1 MDPAAPAALTPREE
15 ELVAELVRAFPQSER
30 LQRHVRYLYA
40 RGAVYKVTNGNLLFH
55 GAVPMTAD
63 GDFARET
70 FEGQAYSGRALFD
83 YCDRRARAGYFA
95 PPGSAARLA
104 GLTEL
109 PVQLKELEDQG
120 VLEVALIEN
129 LQREDLNPMEQAGGY
144 RRLMEEFSLTQEEV
158 AARVGRSRPAVA
170 NTLRLLSLPK
180 TIQDMVQ
187 EGALSEGHGR
197 ALVGLDESVSLPLAL
212 QACEQGLSVRQLER
226 LASAAAK
233 AGREGESPAPEP
245 AKDLYARQLGEAL
258 SGRLGRRVQLRPG
271 AKKGRIEIEYYDNQD
286 LCALL
291 EQLGLPVEL

>member
-1 MDPAAPAALTPREE
+1 MTKPR
-15 ELVAELVRAFPQSER
+15 
-30 LQRHVRYLYA
+30 
-40 RGAVYKVTNGNLLFH
+40 RGLGMGL
-55 GAVPMTAD
+55 D
-63 GDFARET
+63 
-70 FEGQAYSGRALFD
+70 ALFD
-83 YCDRRARAGYFA
+83 ASSIEVEGGRLRMVPLSAIEPNKDQPRREFDEDSISRYGVLQPLLVRDMGNGRYQLLAGERRWR
-95 PPGSAARLA
+95 AARLA

-144 RRLMEEFSLTQEEV
+144 RRLMDEFSLTQEEV
-158 AARVGRSRPAVA
+158 AARVGRSRSAVA

>member
-1 MDPAAPAALTPREE
+1 MTKPR
-15 ELVAELVRAFPQSER
+15 
-30 LQRHVRYLYA
+30 
-40 RGAVYKVTNGNLLFH
+40 RGLGMGL
-55 GAVPMTAD
+55 D
-63 GDFARET
+63 
-70 FEGQAYSGRALFD
+70 ALFD
-83 YCDRRARAGYFA
+83 ASSIEVEGGRLRMVPLSAIEPNKDQPRREFDEEKLQQLADSISRYGVLQPLLVRDMGNGRYQLLAGERRWR
-95 PPGSAARLA
+95 AARLA

-129 LQREDLNPMEQAGGY
+129 LQREDLNPMEHAGGY

-233 AGREGESPAPEP
+233 AGREGESPEPEP

>member
-1 MDPAAPAALTPREE
+1 MTKPR
-15 ELVAELVRAFPQSER
+15 
-30 LQRHVRYLYA
+30 
-40 RGAVYKVTNGNLLFH
+40 RGLGMGL
-55 GAVPMTAD
+55 D
-63 GDFARET
+63 
-70 FEGQAYSGRALFD
+70 ALFD
-83 YCDRRARAGYFA
+83 ASSIEVEGGRLRMVPLSAIEPNKDQPRREFDEEKLQQLADSISCYGVLQPLLVRDMGNGRYQLLAGERRWR
-95 PPGSAARLA
+95 AARLA

-144 RRLMEEFSLTQEEV
+144 RRLMDEFSLTQEEV
-158 AARVGRSRPAVA
+158 AARVGRSRSAVA
-170 NTLRLLSLPK
+170 NTLRLLSLPQ

-233 AGREGESPAPEP
+233 AGREGESPSPEP

>member
-1 MDPAAPAALTPREE
+1 MTKPR
-15 ELVAELVRAFPQSER
+15 
-30 LQRHVRYLYA
+30 
-40 RGAVYKVTNGNLLFH
+40 RGLGMGL
-55 GAVPMTAD
+55 D
-63 GDFARET
+63 
-70 FEGQAYSGRALFD
+70 ALFD
-83 YCDRRARAGYFA
+83 ASSIEVEGGRLRMVPLSAIEPNKDQPRQEFDEEKLQQLADSISRYGVLQPLLVRDMGNGRYQLLAGERRWR
-95 PPGSAARLA
+95 AARLA

>member
-1 MDPAAPAALTPREE
+1 MTKPR
-15 ELVAELVRAFPQSER
+15 
-30 LQRHVRYLYA
+30 
-40 RGAVYKVTNGNLLFH
+40 RGLGMGL
-55 GAVPMTAD
+55 D
-63 GDFARET
+63 
-70 FEGQAYSGRALFD
+70 ALFD
-83 YCDRRARAGYFA
+83 ASSIEVEGGRLRMVPLSAIEPNKDQPRREFDEEKLRQLADSISRYGVLQPLLVRDLGNGRYQLLAGERRWR
-95 PPGSAARLA
+95 AARLA

-144 RRLMEEFSLTQEEV
+144 RRLMDEFSLTQEEV
-158 AARVGRSRPAVA
+158 AARVGRSRSAVA

-197 ALVGLDESVSLPLAL
+197 ALVGLPESVSLPLAL

-271 AKKGRIEIEYYDNQD
+271 AKKGRIEIEYYDNED
-286 LCALL
+286 LCSLL

>member
-1 MDPAAPAALTPREE
+1 MTKPR
-15 ELVAELVRAFPQSER
+15 
-30 LQRHVRYLYA
+30 
-40 RGAVYKVTNGNLLFH
+40 RGLGMGL
-55 GAVPMTAD
+55 D
-63 GDFARET
+63 
-70 FEGQAYSGRALFD
+70 ALFD
-83 YCDRRARAGYFA
+83 ASSIEVEGGRLRMVPLSAIEPNKDQPRREFDEEKLQQLADSISRYGVLQPLLVRDMGNGRYQLLAGERRWR
-95 PPGSAARLA
+95 AARLA

-226 LASAAAK
+226 LASAAAQ

>member
-1 MDPAAPAALTPREE
+1 MTKPR
-15 ELVAELVRAFPQSER
+15 
-30 LQRHVRYLYA
+30 
-40 RGAVYKVTNGNLLFH
+40 RGLGMGL
-55 GAVPMTAD
+55 D
-63 GDFARET
+63 
-70 FEGQAYSGRALFD
+70 ALFD
-83 YCDRRARAGYFA
+83 ASSIEVEGGRLRMVPLSAIEPNKDQPRREFDEEKLQQLADSISCYGVLQPLLVRDMGNGRYQLLAGERRWR
-95 PPGSAARLA
+95 AARLA

>member
-1 MDPAAPAALTPREE
+1 MGLD
-15 ELVAELVRAFPQSER
+15 
-30 LQRHVRYLYA
+30 
-40 RGAVYKVTNGNLLFH
+40 
-55 GAVPMTAD
+55 
-63 GDFARET
+63 
-70 FEGQAYSGRALFD
+70 ALFD
-83 YCDRRARAGYFA
+83 ASSREVEGGRLRMVPLSAIEPNKDQPRREFDEEKLQQLADSISRYGVLQPLLVRDMGNGRYQLLAGERRWR
-95 PPGSAARLA
+95 AARLA

-144 RRLMEEFSLTQEEV
+144 RRLMDEFSLTQEEV
-158 AARVGRSRPAVA
+158 AARVGRSRSAVA

-226 LASAAAK
+226 LVSAAAK

>member
-1 MDPAAPAALTPREE
+1 MTKPR
-15 ELVAELVRAFPQSER
+15 
-30 LQRHVRYLYA
+30 
-40 RGAVYKVTNGNLLFH
+40 RGLGMGL
-55 GAVPMTAD
+55 D
-63 GDFARET
+63 
-70 FEGQAYSGRALFD
+70 ALFD
-83 YCDRRARAGYFA
+83 ASSIEVEGGRLRMVPLSAIEPNKDQPRREFDEEKLQQLADSISRYGVLQPLLVRDMGNGRYQLLAGERRWR
-95 PPGSAARLA
+95 AARLA

-144 RRLMEEFSLTQEEV
+144 RRLMDEFSLTQEEV
-158 AARVGRSRPAVA
+158 AARVGRSRSAVA

-226 LASAAAK
+226 LVSAAAK

>member
-1 MDPAAPAALTPREE
+1 MTKPR
-15 ELVAELVRAFPQSER
+15 
-30 LQRHVRYLYA
+30 
-40 RGAVYKVTNGNLLFH
+40 RGLGMGL
-55 GAVPMTAD
+55 D
-63 GDFARET
+63 
-70 FEGQAYSGRALFD
+70 ALFD
-83 YCDRRARAGYFA
+83 ASSIEVEGGRLRMVPLSAIEPNKDQPRREFDEEKLQQLADSISRYGVLQPLLVRDMGNGRYQLLAGERRWR
-95 PPGSAARLA
+95 AARLA

-158 AARVGRSRPAVA
+158 AARVGRSRPAIA

-212 QACEQGLSVRQLER
+212 QSCEQGLSVRQLER

>member
-1 MDPAAPAALTPREE
+1 MLQPL
-15 ELVAELVRAFPQSER
+15 LVRDMGNGRYQLLAGER
-30 LQRHVRYLYA
+30 RWR
-40 RGAVYKVTNGNLLFH
+40 
-55 GAVPMTAD
+55 
-63 GDFARET
+63 
-70 FEGQAYSGRALFD
+70 
-83 YCDRRARAGYFA
+83 
-95 PPGSAARLA
+95 AARLA

>member
-1 MDPAAPAALTPREE
+1 MTKPR
-15 ELVAELVRAFPQSER
+15 
-30 LQRHVRYLYA
+30 
-40 RGAVYKVTNGNLLFH
+40 RGLGMGL
-55 GAVPMTAD
+55 D
-63 GDFARET
+63 
-70 FEGQAYSGRALFD
+70 ALFD
-83 YCDRRARAGYFA
+83 ASSIEVEGGRLRMVPLSAIEPNKDQPRREFDEEKLQQLADSISRYGVLQPLLVRDMGNGRYQLLAGERRWR
-95 PPGSAARLA
+95 AARLA

-158 AARVGRSRPAVA
+158 ATRVGRSRPAVA

>member
-1 MDPAAPAALTPREE
+1 MGLD
-15 ELVAELVRAFPQSER
+15 
-30 LQRHVRYLYA
+30 
-40 RGAVYKVTNGNLLFH
+40 
-55 GAVPMTAD
+55 
-63 GDFARET
+63 
-70 FEGQAYSGRALFD
+70 ALFD
-83 YCDRRARAGYFA
+83 ASSIEVEGGRLRMVPLSAIEPNKDQPRREFDEEKLRQLADSISRYGVLQPLLVRDLGNGRYQLLAGERRWR
-95 PPGSAARLA
+95 AARLA

-129 LQREDLNPMEQAGGY
+129 LQREDLNPLEQAGGY
-144 RRLMEEFSLTQEEV
+144 RRLMDEFSLTQEEV
-158 AARVGRSRPAVA
+158 AARVGRSRSAVA
-170 NTLRLLSLPK
+170 NTLRLLSLPQ

-197 ALVGLDESVSLPLAL
+197 ALVGLPESVSLPLAL

-245 AKDLYARQLGEAL
+245 AKDLYARHLGEAL

-271 AKKGRIEIEYYDNQD
+271 AKKGRIEIEYYDNED
-286 LCALL
+286 LCSLL

>member
-1 MDPAAPAALTPREE
+1 MTKPR
-15 ELVAELVRAFPQSER
+15 
-30 LQRHVRYLYA
+30 
-40 RGAVYKVTNGNLLFH
+40 RGLGMGL
-55 GAVPMTAD
+55 D
-63 GDFARET
+63 
-70 FEGQAYSGRALFD
+70 ALFD
-83 YCDRRARAGYFA
+83 ASSIEVEGGRLRMVPLSAIEPNKDQPRREFDEEKLQQLADSISRYGVLQPLLVRDMGNGRYQLLAGERRWR
-95 PPGSAARLA
+95 AARLA

-144 RRLMEEFSLTQEEV
+144 RRLMDEFSLTQEEV
-158 AARVGRSRPAVA
+158 AARVGRSRSAIA
-170 NTLRLLSLPK
+170 NTLRLLSLPQ
-180 TIQDMVQ
+180 TLQDMVQ

-291 EQLGLPVEL
+291 EQLGLSVEL

>member
-1 MDPAAPAALTPREE
+1 MTKPR
-15 ELVAELVRAFPQSER
+15 
-30 LQRHVRYLYA
+30 
-40 RGAVYKVTNGNLLFH
+40 RGLGMGL
-55 GAVPMTAD
+55 D
-63 GDFARET
+63 
-70 FEGQAYSGRALFD
+70 ALFD
-83 YCDRRARAGYFA
+83 ASSIEVEGGRLRMVPLSAIEPNKDQPRREFDEEKLQQLADSISRYGVLQPLLVRDMGNGRYHLLAGERRWR
-95 PPGSAARLA
+95 AARLA

>member
-1 MDPAAPAALTPREE
+1 MTKPR
-15 ELVAELVRAFPQSER
+15 
-30 LQRHVRYLYA
+30 
-40 RGAVYKVTNGNLLFH
+40 RGLGMGL
-55 GAVPMTAD
+55 D
-63 GDFARET
+63 
-70 FEGQAYSGRALFD
+70 ALFD
-83 YCDRRARAGYFA
+83 ASSIEVEGGRLRMVPLSAIEPNKDQPRREFDEEKLQQLADSISRYGVLQPLLVRDMGNGRYQLLAGERRWR
-95 PPGSAARLA
+95 AARLA

-120 VLEVALIEN
+120 VLEVALSEN

-197 ALVGLDESVSLPLAL
+197 ARVGLDESVSLPLAL

>member
-1 MDPAAPAALTPREE
+1 MTKPR
-15 ELVAELVRAFPQSER
+15 
-30 LQRHVRYLYA
+30 
-40 RGAVYKVTNGNLLFH
+40 RGLGMGL
-55 GAVPMTAD
+55 D
-63 GDFARET
+63 
-70 FEGQAYSGRALFD
+70 ALFD
-83 YCDRRARAGYFA
+83 ASSIEVEGGRLRMVPLSAIEPNKDQPRREFDEEKLRQLADSISRYGVLQPLLVRDLGNGRYQLLAGERRWR
-95 PPGSAARLA
+95 AARLA

-144 RRLMEEFSLTQEEV
+144 RRLMDEFSLTQEEV
-158 AARVGRSRPAVA
+158 AARVGRSRSAVA
-170 NTLRLLSLPK
+170 NTLRLLSLPQ

-197 ALVGLDESVSLPLAL
+197 ALVGLPESVSLPLAL

-245 AKDLYARQLGEAL
+245 AKDLYARQLGEAV

-271 AKKGRIEIEYYDNQD
+271 AKKGRIEIEYYDNED
-286 LCALL
+286 LCSLL

>member
-1 MDPAAPAALTPREE
+1 MTKPR
-15 ELVAELVRAFPQSER
+15 
-30 LQRHVRYLYA
+30 
-40 RGAVYKVTNGNLLFH
+40 RGLGMGL
-55 GAVPMTAD
+55 D
-63 GDFARET
+63 
-70 FEGQAYSGRALFD
+70 ALFD
-83 YCDRRARAGYFA
+83 ASSLEVEGGRLRMVPLSAIEPNKDQPRREFDEEKLRQLADSISRYGVLQPLLVRDLGNGRYQLLAGERRWR
-95 PPGSAARLA
+95 AARLA

-144 RRLMEEFSLTQEEV
+144 RRLMDEFSLTQEEV
-158 AARVGRSRPAVA
+158 AARVGRSRSAVA
-170 NTLRLLSLPK
+170 NTLRLLSLPQ

-197 ALVGLDESVSLPLAL
+197 ALVGLPESVSLPLAL

-271 AKKGRIEIEYYDNQD
+271 AKKGRIEIEYYDNED
-286 LCALL
+286 LCSLL

>member
-1 MDPAAPAALTPREE
+1 MTKPR
-15 ELVAELVRAFPQSER
+15 
-30 LQRHVRYLYA
+30 
-40 RGAVYKVTNGNLLFH
+40 RGLGMGL
-55 GAVPMTAD
+55 D
-63 GDFARET
+63 
-70 FEGQAYSGRALFD
+70 ALFD
-83 YCDRRARAGYFA
+83 ASSIEVEGGRLRMVPLSAIEPNKDQPRREFDEEKLQQLADSISRYGVLQPLLVRDMGNGRYQLLAGERRWR
-95 PPGSAARLA
+95 AARLA

-180 TIQDMVQ
+180 TVQDMVQ

>member
-1 MDPAAPAALTPREE
+1 MTKPR
-15 ELVAELVRAFPQSER
+15 
-30 LQRHVRYLYA
+30 
-40 RGAVYKVTNGNLLFH
+40 RGLGMGL
-55 GAVPMTAD
+55 D
-63 GDFARET
+63 
-70 FEGQAYSGRALFD
+70 ALFD
-83 YCDRRARAGYFA
+83 ASSIEVEGGRLRMVPLSAIEPNKDQPRREFDEEKLQQLADSISRYGVLQPLLVRDMGNGRYQLLAGERRWR
-95 PPGSAARLA
+95 AARLA

-271 AKKGRIEIEYYDNQD
+271 AKKGSIEIEYYDNQD

>member
-1 MDPAAPAALTPREE
+1 MTKPR
-15 ELVAELVRAFPQSER
+15 
-30 LQRHVRYLYA
+30 
-40 RGAVYKVTNGNLLFH
+40 RGLGMGL
-55 GAVPMTAD
+55 D
-63 GDFARET
+63 
-70 FEGQAYSGRALFD
+70 ALFD
-83 YCDRRARAGYFA
+83 ASSIEVEGGRLRMVPLSAIEPNKDQPRREFDEEKLQQLADSISRYGVLQPLLVRDMGNGRYQLLAGERRWR
-95 PPGSAARLA
+95 AARLA

-120 VLEVALIEN
+120 VLEVALSEN

-197 ALVGLDESVSLPLAL
+197 APVGLDESVSLPLAL

>member
-1 MDPAAPAALTPREE
+1 MTKPR
-15 ELVAELVRAFPQSER
+15 
-30 LQRHVRYLYA
+30 
-40 RGAVYKVTNGNLLFH
+40 RGLGMGL
-55 GAVPMTAD
+55 D
-63 GDFARET
+63 
-70 FEGQAYSGRALFD
+70 ALFD
-83 YCDRRARAGYFA
+83 ASSIEVEGGSLRMVPLSAIEPNKDQPRREFDEEKLQQLADSISRYGVLQPLLVRDMGNGRYQLLAGERRWR
-95 PPGSAARLA
+95 AARLA

>member
-1 MDPAAPAALTPREE
+1 MTKPR
-15 ELVAELVRAFPQSER
+15 
-30 LQRHVRYLYA
+30 
-40 RGAVYKVTNGNLLFH
+40 RGLGMGL
-55 GAVPMTAD
+55 D
-63 GDFARET
+63 
-70 FEGQAYSGRALFD
+70 ALFD
-83 YCDRRARAGYFA
+83 ASSIEVEGGRLRMVPLSAIEPNKDQPRREFDEEKLQQLADSISRYGVLQPLLVRDMGNGRYQLLAGERRWR
-95 PPGSAARLA
+95 AARLA

-129 LQREDLNPMEQAGGY
+129 LHREDLNPMEQAGGY

>member
-1 MDPAAPAALTPREE
+1 MGLD
-15 ELVAELVRAFPQSER
+15 
-30 LQRHVRYLYA
+30 
-40 RGAVYKVTNGNLLFH
+40 
-55 GAVPMTAD
+55 
-63 GDFARET
+63 
-70 FEGQAYSGRALFD
+70 ALFD
-83 YCDRRARAGYFA
+83 ASSIEVEGGRLRMVPLSAIEPNKDQPRREFDEEKLQQLADSISRYGVLQPLLVRDMGNGRYQLLAGERRWR
-95 PPGSAARLA
+95 AARLA

>member
-1 MDPAAPAALTPREE
+1 MTKPR
-15 ELVAELVRAFPQSER
+15 
-30 LQRHVRYLYA
+30 
-40 RGAVYKVTNGNLLFH
+40 RGLGMGL
-55 GAVPMTAD
+55 D
-63 GDFARET
+63 
-70 FEGQAYSGRALFD
+70 ALFD
-83 YCDRRARAGYFA
+83 ASSIEVEGGRLRMVPLSAIEPNKDQPRREFDEEKLQQLADSISRYGVLQPLLVRDMGNGRYQLLAGERRWR
-95 PPGSAARLA
+95 AARLA

-291 EQLGLPVEL
+291 EQLGLLVEL

>member
-1 MDPAAPAALTPREE
+1 MTKPR
-15 ELVAELVRAFPQSER
+15 
-30 LQRHVRYLYA
+30 
-40 RGAVYKVTNGNLLFH
+40 RGLGMGL
-55 GAVPMTAD
+55 D
-63 GDFARET
+63 
-70 FEGQAYSGRALFD
+70 ALFD
-83 YCDRRARAGYFA
+83 ASSIEVEGGRLRMVPLSAIEPNKDQPRREFDEEKLQQLADSISRYGVLQPLLVRDMGNGRYQLLAGERRWR
-95 PPGSAARLA
+95 AARLA

-144 RRLMEEFSLTQEEV
+144 RRLMDEFSLTQEEV
-158 AARVGRSRPAVA
+158 AARVGRSRSAVA
-170 NTLRLLSLPK
+170 NTLRLLSLPQ

-233 AGREGESPAPEP
+233 AGTEGESPAPEP

>member
-1 MDPAAPAALTPREE
+1 MTKPR
-15 ELVAELVRAFPQSER
+15 
-30 LQRHVRYLYA
+30 
-40 RGAVYKVTNGNLLFH
+40 RGLGMGL
-55 GAVPMTAD
+55 D
-63 GDFARET
+63 
-70 FEGQAYSGRALFD
+70 ALFD
-83 YCDRRARAGYFA
+83 ASSIEVEGGRLRMVPLSAIEPNKDQPRREFDEEKLQQLADSISCYGVLQPLLVRDMGNGRYQLLAGERRWR
-95 PPGSAARLA
+95 AARLA

-286 LCALL
+286 VCALL

>member
-1 MDPAAPAALTPREE
+1 MTKPR
-15 ELVAELVRAFPQSER
+15 
-30 LQRHVRYLYA
+30 
-40 RGAVYKVTNGNLLFH
+40 RGLGMGL
-55 GAVPMTAD
+55 D
-63 GDFARET
+63 
-70 FEGQAYSGRALFD
+70 ALFD
-83 YCDRRARAGYFA
+83 ASSIEVEGGRLRMVPLSAIEPNKDQPREKFDEEKLQQLADSISRYGVLQPLLVRDMGNGRYQLLAGERRWR
-95 PPGSAARLA
+95 AARLA

>member
-1 MDPAAPAALTPREE
+1 MTKPR
-15 ELVAELVRAFPQSER
+15 
-30 LQRHVRYLYA
+30 
-40 RGAVYKVTNGNLLFH
+40 RGLGMGL
-55 GAVPMTAD
+55 D
-63 GDFARET
+63 
-70 FEGQAYSGRALFD
+70 ALFD
-83 YCDRRARAGYFA
+83 ASSIEVEGGRLRMVPLSAIEPNKDQPRREFDEEKLQQLADSISRYGVLQPLLVRDMGNGRYQLLAGERRWR
-95 PPGSAARLA
+95 AARLA

-158 AARVGRSRPAVA
+158 AARVGRSRSAVA
-170 NTLRLLSLPK
+170 NTLRLLSLPQ

-197 ALVGLDESVSLPLAL
+197 ALVGLPESVSLPLAL

-271 AKKGRIEIEYYDNQD
+271 AKKGRIEIEYYDNED
-286 LCALL
+286 LCSLL

>member
-1 MDPAAPAALTPREE
+1 MTKPR
-15 ELVAELVRAFPQSER
+15 
-30 LQRHVRYLYA
+30 
-40 RGAVYKVTNGNLLFH
+40 RGLGMGL
-55 GAVPMTAD
+55 D
-63 GDFARET
+63 
-70 FEGQAYSGRALFD
+70 ALFD
-83 YCDRRARAGYFA
+83 ASSIEVEGGRLRMVPLSAIEPNKDQPRREFDEEKLQQLADSISRYGVLQPLLVRDMGNGRYQLLAGERRWR
-95 PPGSAARLA
+95 AARLA
-104 GLTEL
+104 GLTDL

>member
-1 MDPAAPAALTPREE
+1 MTKPR
-15 ELVAELVRAFPQSER
+15 
-30 LQRHVRYLYA
+30 
-40 RGAVYKVTNGNLLFH
+40 RGLGMGL
-55 GAVPMTAD
+55 D
-63 GDFARET
+63 
-70 FEGQAYSGRALFD
+70 ALFD
-83 YCDRRARAGYFA
+83 ASSIEVEGGRLRMVPLSAIEPNKDQPRREFDEEKLQQLADSISRYGVLQPLLVRDMGNGRYQLLAGERRWR
-95 PPGSAARLA
+95 AARLA

-158 AARVGRSRPAVA
+158 AARVGRSRSAVA

>member
-1 MDPAAPAALTPREE
+1 MTKPR
-15 ELVAELVRAFPQSER
+15 
-30 LQRHVRYLYA
+30 
-40 RGAVYKVTNGNLLFH
+40 RGLGMGL
-55 GAVPMTAD
+55 D
-63 GDFARET
+63 
-70 FEGQAYSGRALFD
+70 ALFD
-83 YCDRRARAGYFA
+83 ASSIEVEGGRLRMVPLSAIEPNKDQPRREFDEEKLQQLADSISRYGVLQPLLVRDMGNGRYQLLAGERRWR
-95 PPGSAARLA
+95 AARLA

-109 PVQLKELEDQG
+109 PVQLKELEAQG

>member
-1 MDPAAPAALTPREE
+1 MLQKTTKSGKLVTLGITQVSPSRYQPRREFDEE
-15 ELVAELVRAFPQSER
+15 KLQQLADSISRYGVLQPLLVRDMGNGRYQLLAGER
-30 LQRHVRYLYA
+30 RWR
-40 RGAVYKVTNGNLLFH
+40 
-55 GAVPMTAD
+55 
-63 GDFARET
+63 
-70 FEGQAYSGRALFD
+70 
-83 YCDRRARAGYFA
+83 
-95 PPGSAARLA
+95 AARLA

>member
-1 MDPAAPAALTPREE
+1 MTKPR
-15 ELVAELVRAFPQSER
+15 
-30 LQRHVRYLYA
+30 
-40 RGAVYKVTNGNLLFH
+40 RGLGMGL
-55 GAVPMTAD
+55 D
-63 GDFARET
+63 
-70 FEGQAYSGRALFD
+70 ALFD
-83 YCDRRARAGYFA
+83 ASSIEVEGGRLRMVPLSAIEPNKDQPRREFDEEKLQQLADSISRYGVLQPLLVRDMGNGRYQLLAGERRWR
-95 PPGSAARLA
+95 AARLA

-144 RRLMEEFSLTQEEV
+144 RRLMDEFSLTQEEV
-158 AARVGRSRPAVA
+158 AARVGRSRSAVA

>member
-1 MDPAAPAALTPREE
+1 MTKPR
-15 ELVAELVRAFPQSER
+15 
-30 LQRHVRYLYA
+30 
-40 RGAVYKVTNGNLLFH
+40 RGLGMGL
-55 GAVPMTAD
+55 D
-63 GDFARET
+63 
-70 FEGQAYSGRALFD
+70 ALFD
-83 YCDRRARAGYFA
+83 ASSIEVEGGRLRMVPLSAIEPNKDQPRREFDEEKLQQIADSISRYGVLQPLLVRDMGNGRYQLLAGERRWR
-95 PPGSAARLA
+95 AARLA

>member
-1 MDPAAPAALTPREE
+1 MTKPR
-15 ELVAELVRAFPQSER
+15 
-30 LQRHVRYLYA
+30 
-40 RGAVYKVTNGNLLFH
+40 RGLGMGL
-55 GAVPMTAD
+55 D
-63 GDFARET
+63 
-70 FEGQAYSGRALFD
+70 ALFD
-83 YCDRRARAGYFA
+83 ASSIEVEGGRLRMVPLSAIEPNKDQPRREFDEEKLQQLADSISCYGVLQPLLVRDMGNGRYQLLAGERRWR
-95 PPGSAARLA
+95 AARLA

-109 PVQLKELEDQG
+109 PVQLKELEAQG

>member
-1 MDPAAPAALTPREE
+1 MTKPR
-15 ELVAELVRAFPQSER
+15 
-30 LQRHVRYLYA
+30 
-40 RGAVYKVTNGNLLFH
+40 RGLGMGL
-55 GAVPMTAD
+55 D
-63 GDFARET
+63 
-70 FEGQAYSGRALFD
+70 ALFD
-83 YCDRRARAGYFA
+83 ASSIEVEGGRLRMVPLSAIEPNKDQPRREFDEEKLQQLADSISRYGVLQPLLVRDMGNGRYQLLAGERRWR
-95 PPGSAARLA
+95 AARLA

-144 RRLMEEFSLTQEEV
+144 RRLMDEFSLTQEEV
-158 AARVGRSRPAVA
+158 AARVGRSRSAVA
-170 NTLRLLSLPK
+170 NTLRLLSLPQ